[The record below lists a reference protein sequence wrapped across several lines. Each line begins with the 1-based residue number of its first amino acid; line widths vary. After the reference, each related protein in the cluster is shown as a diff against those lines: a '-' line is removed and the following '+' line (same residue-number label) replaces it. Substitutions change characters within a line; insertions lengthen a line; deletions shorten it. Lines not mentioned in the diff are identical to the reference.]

1 MDSTN
6 RPIAVTGIAWLYIAV
21 GVIGFSYHSPDLLH
35 PHWDIF
41 LIEFTELLSLIAG
54 IFMLRRQ
61 NWARWLALAWIA
73 FHVVLS
79 AFDPHHGLLF
89 HIIIFAGIAT
99 ILLRS
104 DAAQYFRTA
113 E

>member
-1 MDSTN
+1 MYST

-21 GVIGFSYHSPDLLH
+21 GIVGFGYHSPELLH

-61 NWARWLALAWIA
+61 NWARWLALAWTA
-73 FHVVLS
+73 FHVILTVFQAFRGFVLH
-79 AFDPHHGLLF
+79 AL
-89 HIIIFAGIAT
+89 IFIGIAV

-104 DAAQYFRTA
+104 DAAQYFRKA